1 MGAKELD
8 AIAKRV
14 ESKCPIEARN
24 GFGVVLYFE
33 AGGSQRFEKIGEFS
47 HEKRGMRLLR
57 RAKLRLNTEVQLQ
70 GPHRNQVPPRFA
82 RFGGLGISANPEAL
96 HKTGEPIVHRPRAW
110 LVEHDR
116 FRRWPRR
123 KLP

>member
-14 ESKCPIEARN
+14 KSKCPIEARN

-70 GPHRNQVPPRFA
+70 RATPKPSAAAIREIR
-82 RFGGLGISANPEAL
+82 RLGN
-96 HKTGEPIVHRPRAW
+96 
-110 LVEHDR
+110 
-116 FRRWPRR
+116 FR
-123 KLP
+123 